1 MLYSHSQMGCDLKG
15 KKKGALR
22 VIMNK
27 TFFWIF
33 TCVLVNQH
41 IEFQPSQYILKS
53 TNYSKEVGP

>member
-15 KKKGALR
+15 KKGALR

-33 TCVLVNQH
+33 TCVLVN
-41 IEFQPSQYILKS
+41 
-53 TNYSKEVGP
+53 